1 MRAGEIQEIIETAH
15 TGWKKPQA
23 AAPVAVAGHFQG
35 ACRRSAWKS
44 GTRSMGRREGGPGR
58 VYRSAVS
65 GKDFHRREQ
74 DDEQNDES
82 DDFSGQAAGRFSVFA
97 PGTSFRS
104 VASAAFHAA
113 GIARAAGRISVFI
126 QMIGKEQ
133 FQFTDGGFHAGDD
146 DAAVDGK
153 SGQGPAV
160 MFRPGLHLFHRDVPV
175 QIFQSPEGIGVQGVS
190 RTVPAVE

>member
-1 MRAGEIQEIIETAH
+1 ML
-15 TGWKKPQA
+15 
-23 AAPVAVAGHFQG
+23 
-35 ACRRSAWKS
+35 
-44 GTRSMGRREGGPGR
+44 
-58 VYRSAVS
+58 

-74 DDEQNDES
+74 DDEQNDET

-113 GIARAAGRISVFI
+113 GIARAAGRISVFV

-153 SGQGPAV
+153 SGQRPPSCSGPASTCSTG
-160 MFRPGLHLFHRDVPV
+160 MFRSRFSKARRILACRVFPG
-175 QIFQSPEGIGVQGVS
+175 QS
-190 RTVPAVE
+190 RLWNN